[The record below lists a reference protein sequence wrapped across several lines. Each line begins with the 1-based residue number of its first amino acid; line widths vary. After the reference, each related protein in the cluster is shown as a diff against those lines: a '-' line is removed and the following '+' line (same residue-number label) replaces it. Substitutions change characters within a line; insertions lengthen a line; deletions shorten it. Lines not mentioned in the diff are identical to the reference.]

1 MSGPRYHR
9 TRRQDQRLVG
19 FECQACGFVSF
30 PDEKRICKR
39 CGDAPAEFRDVDLA
53 SSGTVKT
60 FVVQEYLPDDIEVPQ
75 PLAIIDIPQTDG
87 DGEPTRVYGL
97 LTETELDEISV
108 GCTVDVR
115 FRELF
120 DEGDRP
126 INSFKFSVPR
136 EEKR

>member
-53 SSGTVKT
+53 SSGTIKT
-60 FVVQEYLPDDIEVPQ
+60 FVIQEYLPDDIEVPQ
-75 PLAIIDIPQTDG
+75 PLAIIDVPQADG
-87 DGEPTRVYGL
+87 SGEPTRVYGL

-120 DEGDRP
+120 DEGARP
-126 INSFKFSVPR
+126 IKSVKFSVPR
-136 EEKR
+136 EDKR